1 MTFREDSVS
10 DQSNTHHWLCGGR
23 RADRLAILEA
33 VGIPAQLV
41 PTVDAHRRLRGPY
54 TAAGTVVRALVP
66 AQLTENADLVRRHD
80 LELLSVAPE
89 LSASVPNSRET
100 LTSMAIPKERT
111 RFYARLR
118 TKRIS
123 NGLVEFVRDSLP
135 GRGPWALVFENVE
148 HAEETDL
155 EFLAALLRRLD
166 PDRLTVVVCT
176 GEAGL
181 PDGELRSVVGRRAQ
195 LHTVSPST
203 HSYSSLATWAPPRS
217 RSERRALGWLYISTD
232 CTSDDP
238 HLRRAY
244 QELHPADMAQLHER
258 RASELIERA
267 EPSLALGAIPFHLER
282 GRDPHGAGVRA
293 RYAAQDHCLVA
304 GFYSAVVEYGYRG
317 LDLVDSRQGEDQWW
331 MFAIELGL
339 ALSILSRTK
348 EAEALYDQAR
358 LRSTK
363 PAVHM
368 AAAYSTAMLYTRH
381 NALEERND
389 QVAKAWLHA
398 AIATASLLPDRSE
411 RAFQSAFYKNGLAL
425 VEVNLGEPSEALRL
439 VDECIDGLDQELAPD
454 EHRLHRS
461 VLKNN
466 RARVYL
472 SLGRLD
478 EALADYAVVIRED
491 PNHAE
496 HYLERGNI
504 LRRLGRTD
512 EAQAD
517 YERALLLSPPFPEIY
532 YNRGDLRAALGDM
545 EGAIGDFSYV
555 VELEPEFVDAY
566 VNRAGLYL
574 EIGETEAAY
583 DDATRGLVLDPNNA
597 YFHDVV
603 AHVHAA
609 RGEEA
614 EARAAFERALKADAT
629 LISALSGRAT
639 LAYEAG
645 DLDAAIADLG
655 EAIELKPGDPALLY
669 NRAFALQGAGRWD
682 DALADLEVA
691 AALAPDDP
699 DITAAQESCLLRV
712 GLSLRVHQ

>member
-1 MTFREDSVS
+1 MIPREDFVS
-10 DQSNTHHWLCGGR
+10 NQTNTHYWLCGGR
-23 RADRLAILEA
+23 RADRLAALEA
-33 VGIPAQLV
+33 IGIPAELI

-66 AQLTENADLVRRHD
+66 AQLTGNPDLVRHHD

-89 LSASVPNSRET
+89 LSPSVPNSRET

-135 GRGPWALVFENVE
+135 GREPRALVFENVE

-155 EFLAALLRRLD
+155 EFLTALLRRLD
-166 PDRLTVVVCT
+166 PARLTVVVCT

-181 PDGELRSVVGRRAQ
+181 PDGELRSVVESRAQ
-195 LHTVSPST
+195 LRTVSPSA
-203 HSYSSLATWAPPRS
+203 HGYVSLSTWAPPQS
-217 RSERRALGWLYISTD
+217 RSEQHALGWLHISTE
-232 CTSDDP
+232 CTSDDARLP
-238 HLRRAY
+238 ARLPGAASCRFGPAAPAPGQRTY
-244 QELHPADMAQLHER
+244 QR
-258 RASELIERA
+258 G

-282 GRDPHGAGVRA
+282 GCDPHGAGVRA
-293 RYAAQDHCLVA
+293 LYAAQDHCLVA
-304 GFYSAVVEYGYRG
+304 GFYTAVVEYGYRG
-317 LDLVDSRQGEDQWW
+317 KDLVDSRQDEDQWW
-331 MFAIELGL
+331 MFVVELGL
-339 ALSILSRTK
+339 ALSILSRTQ
-348 EAEALYDQAR
+348 EAEALYDEAR

-425 VEVNLGEPSEALRL
+425 VEINLGEPSEALRL
-439 VDECIDGLDQELAPD
+439 VDECINALDEELAPD

-466 RARVYL
+466 RARVYQ

-478 EALADYAVVIRED
+478 EALADYTIVIQED

-504 LRRLGRTD
+504 LRRLDRTD

-517 YERALLLSPPFPEIY
+517 YERALRLSPPFPEIY
-532 YNRGDLRAALGDM
+532 YNRGDLRATLGDVD
-545 EGAIGDFSYV
+545 GAIADFSYV
-555 VELEPEFVDAY
+555 VELDPEFVDAY

-574 EIGETEAAY
+574 EIGETEAAF
-583 DDATRGLVLDPNNA
+583 DDATRGLALDPENA

-609 RGEEA
+609 RGEPSA
-614 EARAAFERALKADAT
+614 AFAAFARALEADAT

-639 LAYEAG
+639 LAYESG
-645 DLDAAIADLG
+645 DLDAAIADLCR
-655 EAIELKPGDPALLY
+655 AIELQPGDPALLY

-682 DALADLEVA
+682 DALVDLELA
-691 AALAPDDP
+691 AVLAPDDP

-712 GLSLRVHQ
+712 GQ